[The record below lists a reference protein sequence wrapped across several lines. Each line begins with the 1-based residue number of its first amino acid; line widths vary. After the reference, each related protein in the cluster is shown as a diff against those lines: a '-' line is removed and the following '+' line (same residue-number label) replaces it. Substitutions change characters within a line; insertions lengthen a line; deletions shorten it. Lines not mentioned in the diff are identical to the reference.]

1 MSYPPQNIVQKEA
14 IIVWKK
20 TACGKH
26 NISQHVRIVT
36 PIPKPTKSL
45 APRKKKGGGA
55 EKTFYLFRRHETL
68 NLSMVLIKASI
79 QKNQER
85 GGDLLYLGT
94 MEEDL

>member
-1 MSYPPQNIVQKEA
+1 MRETLYLSTCADSN
-14 IIVWKK
+14 
-20 TACGKH
+20 TH
-26 NISQHVRIVT
+26 NITNKKFS
-36 PIPKPTKSL
+36 PPP
-45 APRKKKGGGA
+45 KKKGGGA
-55 EKTFYLFRRHETL
+55 ERTFYLFRRHETL